1 MARKQY
7 VVSQEGI
14 PVLFEVGKWDSKID
28 IYGPCILYDYELE
41 YNFRGL
47 VDVSL
52 VECPFVVHH
61 DFGIMPEEVC
71 NSLYGG
77 GIYW

>member
-1 MARKQY
+1 MEAK
-7 VVSQEGI
+7 
-14 PVLFEVGKWDSKID
+14 L
-28 IYGPCILYDYELE
+28 
-41 YNFRGL
+41 RG
-47 VDVSL
+47 VFDVSL
-52 VECPFVVHH
+52 VEFPFVVHH